1 MKLSTISIDLAKHVF
16 QVMGF
21 TNTGKP
27 LFNKRLNRQQLI
39 EFMQMQIKCRV
50 VMEACYSSH
59 YWGRTFESMG
69 HHVDLIPAQHVTPFV
84 RGNKNDSNDTLAIFE
99 ASCRPFIRF
108 VPVKTIAQQ
117 EILILHRLRERLLGS
132 RIATSNQ
139 LRGVLT
145 DFGITFPAGHKRFN
159 EKLIDLCSDESL
171 SATLKWLVNDVYNE
185 YTLLNNRIKVI
196 EKKLKLEIEQHPLGK
211 ILLSIPGI
219 GYLNASAFIA
229 SIGNGQA
236 FANGRE
242 FAVWLGLTPKQ
253 FASGNKSVMTGISK
267 RGDSY
272 LRKLLIHGARAMI
285 NHAGKKQDALN
296 QWVCQLR
303 ERKSFNC
310 TAVAT
315 AHKLA
320 RIMWTLLQKKQL
332 LHATNSKRNNTM
344 INPFYYLAKPVVDKG
359 HEPDWLFRSL
369 DSS

>member
-1 MKLSTISIDLAKHVF
+1 MKLNTISIDLAKHVF

-21 TNTGKP
+21 TNTGKT

-69 HHVDLIPAQHVTPFV
+69 HNVGLIPAQHVTPFV

-99 ASCRPFIRF
+99 ASSRPFIRF
-108 VPVKTIAQQ
+108 VPIKTTAQQ
-117 EILILHRLRERLLGS
+117 EVLILHRLHEKLLGT

-139 LRGVLT
+139 LRGLLT
-145 DFGITFPAGHKRFN
+145 DFGIIFPVGHKGFN

-171 SATLKWLVNDVYNE
+171 SETLRWLINDVYAE
-185 YTLLNNRIKVI
+185 YTLLKKRIKAI

-211 ILLSIPGI
+211 IVLSIPGI

-236 FANGRE
+236 FASAKD
-242 FAVWLGLTPKQ
+242 FSVWLGLTPKQ
-253 FASGNKSVMTGISK
+253 FASGNKSIMTGISK
-267 RGDSY
+267 RGDGY
-272 LRKLLIHGARAMI
+272 LRKMLIHGARAVV
-285 NHAGKKQDALN
+285 NTAGKKQDALN

-320 RIMWTLLQKKQL
+320 RIMWTLLQK
-332 LHATNSKRNNTM
+332 HS
-344 INPFYYLAKPVVDKG
+344 YYTPQIAK
-359 HEPDWLFRSL
+359 EITQ
-369 DSS
+369 

>member
-1 MKLSTISIDLAKHVF
+1 MKVNTISIDLAKNIF

-21 TNTGKP
+21 CNTGKIM
-27 LFNKRLNRQQLI
+27 FNKRLNRLQLS
-39 EFMQMQIKCRV
+39 EFMQIQSKCRV

-59 YWGRTFESMG
+59 YWGRTFEDMG
-69 HHVDLIPAQHVTPFV
+69 HTVDLIPAQHVTPFV

-99 ASCRPFIRF
+99 ASTRPFIRF

-117 EILILHRLRERLLGS
+117 EVLILHRLRERLLNS

-139 LRGVLT
+139 LRGLLT
-145 DFGITFPAGHKRFN
+145 DFGIIFPLGQKGFT
-159 EKLIDLCSDESL
+159 EMLIDLCSDESL
-171 SATLKWLVNDVYNE
+171 SGTLKWLVNDIYRE
-185 YTLLNNRIKVI
+185 YQSLNTRIKEI
-196 EKKLKLEIEQHPLGK
+196 EKKLKTDIENHPLGK

-236 FANGRE
+236 FATAKE
-242 FAVWLGLTPKQ
+242 FAVWLGITPKQ
-253 FASGNKSVMTGISK
+253 FASGNKSVMGGISK
-267 RGDSY
+267 RGDRY
-272 LRKLLIHGARAMI
+272 LRKMLIHGARAVI

-296 QWVCQLR
+296 QWICQLR

-320 RIMWTLLQKKQL
+320 RIMWTLLQK
-332 LHATNSKRNNTM
+332 NC
-344 INPFYYLAKPVVDKG
+344 YYTPQVVKAVA
-359 HEPDWLFRSL
+359 
-369 DSS
+369 

>member
-1 MKLSTISIDLAKHVF
+1 MKVSTISIDLAKNVF

-21 TNTGKP
+21 TSTSKI
-27 LFNKRLNRQQLI
+27 LFNKRLNRLQLS
-39 EFMQMQIKCRV
+39 EFMQMQPKCRV

-69 HHVDLIPAQHVTPFV
+69 HTVDLIPAQHVTPFV

-99 ASCRPFIRF
+99 ASTRPFIRF
-108 VPVKTIAQQ
+108 VPVKTIEQQ
-117 EILILHRLRERLLGS
+117 EVLILHRLRERLLSS
-132 RIATSNQ
+132 RIAASNQ
-139 LRGVLT
+139 LRGLLT
-145 DFGITFPAGHKRFN
+145 DFGIIFPLGQKGFT

-171 SATLKWLVNDVYNE
+171 SATLKWLVNDIYRE
-185 YTLLNNRIKVI
+185 YQLLKTRIKEI
-196 EKKLKLEIEQHPLGK
+196 EKQLKTEVEDHPLGK

-236 FANGRE
+236 FASAKD
-242 FAVWLGLTPKQ
+242 FAVWLGITPKQ

-267 RGDSY
+267 RGDRY
-272 LRKLLIHGARAMI
+272 LRKMLIHGARAVI
-285 NHAGKKQDALN
+285 NNAGKKQDALSL
-296 QWVCQLR
+296 WVCQLR

-320 RIMWTLLQKKQL
+320 RIMWTLLQKKC
-332 LHATNSKRNNTM
+332 
-344 INPFYYLAKPVVDKG
+344 YYSPQIVKAVA
-359 HEPDWLFRSL
+359 
-369 DSS
+369 

>member
-1 MKLSTISIDLAKHVF
+1 MKLNTISIDLAKHVF

-21 TNTGKP
+21 TNTGKT
-27 LFNKRLNRQQLI
+27 LFNKRLNRQQLT
-39 EFMQMQIKCRV
+39 EFMQMQNKCCV

-69 HHVDLIPAQHVTPFV
+69 HNVGLIPAQHVTPFV

-108 VPVKTIAQQ
+108 VPIKTMAQQ
-117 EILILHRLRERLLGS
+117 EVLILHRLRERLLGT

-145 DFGITFPAGHKRFN
+145 DFGIIFPVGHKGFN

-171 SATLKWLVNDVYNE
+171 SATLRWLVNDVYSE
-185 YTLLNNRIKVI
+185 YALLNNRIKTI
-196 EKKLKLEIEQHPLGK
+196 EKKLKSEIERHPLGK
-211 ILLSIPGI
+211 IVLSIPGI

-236 FANGRE
+236 FASAKD

-253 FASGNKSVMTGISK
+253 FASGNKSIMTGISK
-267 RGDSY
+267 RGDRVFTNIINSWC
-272 LRKLLIHGARAMI
+272 ACVI

-320 RIMWTLLQKKQL
+320 RIMWTLLQK
-332 LHATNSKRNNTM
+332 NS
-344 INPFYYLAKPVVDKG
+344 YYTPQIAK
-359 HEPDWLFRSL
+359 EITQ
-369 DSS
+369 

>member
-1 MKLSTISIDLAKHVF
+1 MKLSTISIDLAKNVF

-69 HHVDLIPAQHVTPFV
+69 HDVDLIPAQHVTPFV

-99 ASCRPFIRF
+99 ASSRPFIRF
-108 VPVKTIAQQ
+108 VPIKTMAQQ
-117 EILILHRLRERLLGS
+117 EVLILHRLRERLLSS

-139 LRGVLT
+139 LRGLLT
-145 DFGITFPAGHKRFN
+145 DFGIIFPVGHKGFN

-171 SATLKWLVNDVYNE
+171 SATLKWLVNDIYTE
-185 YTLLNNRIKVI
+185 YTLLNNRIKTI
-196 EKKLKLEIEQHPLGK
+196 EKKLKSEIEQHPLGK
-211 ILLSIPGI
+211 IVLSIPGI

-236 FANGRE
+236 FASGRE

-253 FASGNKSVMTGISK
+253 FASGNKSIMTGISK
-267 RGDSY
+267 RGDGY

-320 RIMWTLLQKKQL
+320 RIMWTLLQK
-332 LHATNSKRNNTM
+332 NS
-344 INPFYYLAKPVVDKG
+344 YYTPQIAK
-359 HEPDWLFRSL
+359 EITQ
-369 DSS
+369 

>member
-1 MKLSTISIDLAKHVF
+1 MKLSTISIDLAKNVF

-21 TNTGKP
+21 TSTGKT

-69 HHVDLIPAQHVTPFV
+69 HDVDLIPAQHVTPFV

-99 ASCRPFIRF
+99 ASSRPFIRF
-108 VPVKTIAQQ
+108 VPIKTMAQQ
-117 EILILHRLRERLLGS
+117 EVLILHRLRERLLSS

-139 LRGVLT
+139 LRGLLT
-145 DFGITFPAGHKRFN
+145 DFGIIFPVGHKGFN

-171 SATLKWLVNDVYNE
+171 SATLKWLVNDIYTE
-185 YTLLNNRIKVI
+185 YTLLNNRIKTI
-196 EKKLKLEIEQHPLGK
+196 EKKLKSEIEQHPLGK
-211 ILLSIPGI
+211 IVLSIPGI

-236 FANGRE
+236 FASGRE

-253 FASGNKSVMTGISK
+253 FASGNKSIMTGISK

-320 RIMWTLLQKKQL
+320 RIMWTLLQK
-332 LHATNSKRNNTM
+332 NS
-344 INPFYYLAKPVVDKG
+344 YYTPQIAK
-359 HEPDWLFRSL
+359 EITQ
-369 DSS
+369 

>member
-1 MKLSTISIDLAKHVF
+1 MKLSTISIDLAKNVF

-21 TNTGKP
+21 TNTGKM
-27 LFNKRLNRQQLI
+27 LFNKRLNRQQLT
-39 EFMQMQIKCRV
+39 EFMQIQNKCSV

-69 HHVDLIPAQHVTPFV
+69 HNVGLIPAQHVTPFV

-99 ASCRPFIRF
+99 ASSRPFIRF
-108 VPVKTIAQQ
+108 VPIKSMAQQ
-117 EILILHRLRERLLGS
+117 EVLILHRLRERLLNS

-139 LRGVLT
+139 LRGLLT
-145 DFGITFPAGHKRFN
+145 DFGILFSVGHKAFN

-171 SATLKWLVNDVYNE
+171 SVTLKWLVNDVYSE
-185 YTLLNNRIKVI
+185 YTSLNSRIKKI
-196 EKKLKLEIEQHPLGK
+196 EKTLKSEIESHPLGK

-236 FANGRE
+236 FASAKD

-253 FASGNKSVMTGISK
+253 FASGNKSIMTGISK
-267 RGDSY
+267 RGDRY
-272 LRKLLIHGARAMI
+272 LRKMLIHGARAVV
-285 NHAGKKQDALN
+285 NTAGKKQDALN
-296 QWVCQLR
+296 QWVRQLR

-320 RIMWTLLQKKQL
+320 RIMWTLLQK
-332 LHATNSKRNNTM
+332 NSYYTPQT
-344 INPFYYLAKPVVDKG
+344 INVVA
-359 HEPDWLFRSL
+359 
-369 DSS
+369 

>member
-1 MKLSTISIDLAKHVF
+1 MTVNTISIDLAKNIF

-21 TNTGKP
+21 SSTGKIM
-27 LFNKRLNRQQLI
+27 FNKRLNRLQLS
-39 EFMQMQIKCRV
+39 EFMQMQLKCRV

-59 YWGRTFESMG
+59 YWGRTFNSMG
-69 HHVDLIPAQHVTPFV
+69 HTVDLIPAQHVTPFV

-99 ASCRPFIRF
+99 ASTRPFIRF

-117 EILILHRLRERLLGS
+117 EVLILHRLRERLLSS

-139 LRGVLT
+139 LRGLLT
-145 DFGITFPAGHKRFN
+145 DFGIIFPLGQKGFT
-159 EKLIDLCSDESL
+159 EMLIDLCSDESL
-171 SATLKWLVNDVYNE
+171 SGTLKWLVNDVYRE
-185 YTLLNNRIKVI
+185 YQSLNARIKVI
-196 EKKLKLEIEQHPLGK
+196 EKQLKTDIENQPLGK

-236 FANGRE
+236 FATAKE
-242 FAVWLGLTPKQ
+242 FAVWLGITPKQ
-253 FASGNKSVMTGISK
+253 FASGNKSVMSGISK
-267 RGDSY
+267 RGDGY
-272 LRKLLIHGARAMI
+272 LRKMLIHGARAVI

-296 QWVCQLR
+296 RWVCQLR

-320 RIMWTLLQKKQL
+320 RIMWTLLQKK
-332 LHATNSKRNNTM
+332 
-344 INPFYYLAKPVVDKG
+344 YYYTPQVVKAVA
-359 HEPDWLFRSL
+359 
-369 DSS
+369 

>member
-1 MKLSTISIDLAKHVF
+1 MKVNTISIDLAKNIF

-21 TNTGKP
+21 SSTGKIM
-27 LFNKRLNRQQLI
+27 FNKRLNRLQLS
-39 EFMQMQIKCRV
+39 EFMQMQPKCRV

-69 HHVDLIPAQHVTPFV
+69 HTVDLIPAQHVTPFV

-99 ASCRPFIRF
+99 ASSRAFIRF
-108 VPVKTIAQQ
+108 VPIKTIAQQ
-117 EILILHRLRERLLGS
+117 EVLILHRLRERLLSS

-139 LRGVLT
+139 LRGLLT
-145 DFGITFPAGHKRFN
+145 DFGIIFPLGQKGFT
-159 EKLIDLCSDESL
+159 EMLIDLCSDESL
-171 SATLKWLVNDVYNE
+171 SGTLKWLVNDVYRE
-185 YTLLNNRIKVI
+185 YQSLNARIKEI
-196 EKKLKLEIEQHPLGK
+196 EKQLKTDVENHPLGK

-236 FANGRE
+236 FATAKE
-242 FAVWLGLTPKQ
+242 FAVWLGITPKQ

-267 RGDSY
+267 RGDGY
-272 LRKLLIHGARAMI
+272 LRKMLIHGARAVI

-320 RIMWTLLQKKQL
+320 RIMWTLLQKKC
-332 LHATNSKRNNTM
+332 
-344 INPFYYLAKPVVDKG
+344 YYTPQVIKVVA
-359 HEPDWLFRSL
+359 
-369 DSS
+369 

>member
-1 MKLSTISIDLAKHVF
+1 MKLSTISIDLAKNVF

-69 HHVDLIPAQHVTPFV
+69 HDVDLIPAQHVTPFV

-99 ASCRPFIRF
+99 ASSRPFIRF
-108 VPVKTIAQQ
+108 VPIKTMAQQ
-117 EILILHRLRERLLGS
+117 EVLILHRLRERLLSS

-139 LRGVLT
+139 LRGLLT
-145 DFGITFPAGHKRFN
+145 DFGIIFPVGHKGFN

-171 SATLKWLVNDVYNE
+171 SATLKWLVNDIYTE
-185 YTLLNNRIKVI
+185 YTLLNNRIKTI
-196 EKKLKLEIEQHPLGK
+196 EKKLKSEIEQHPLGK
-211 ILLSIPGI
+211 IVLSIPGI

-236 FANGRE
+236 FASGRE

-253 FASGNKSVMTGISK
+253 FASGNKSIMTGISK
-267 RGDSY
+267 RGDGY

-320 RIMWTLLQKKQL
+320 RIMWTLLQK
-332 LHATNSKRNNTM
+332 NS
-344 INPFYYLAKPVVDKG
+344 YYTPQIMKVITQ
-359 HEPDWLFRSL
+359 
-369 DSS
+369 